1 VNRLAGLR
9 AQQNGFAVMAKA
21 FESFCKVAAIL
32 IYISVVPTSH
42 PASFDC
48 SKASRPIERLIC
60 NDPLIN
66 RLDAEMGLN
75 YRQANAAF
83 PLRGFVLATQRIFI
97 RGYEHCLNKVLNQPK
112 NSSTVTECLTLLNER
127 IVELQDY
134 GPAKVY
140 TNAESKSVTPEDLI
154 ILVHDREKKRR
165 IRFWGNW
172 MPDAYRPGPFPEG
185 KLCDLSEEVE
195 SSTGGFR
202 SNTIGDVLI
211 KVTETEVTVDG
222 FISCTPRNGIEARAY
237 RRVR

>member
-1 VNRLAGLR
+1 MNRLASVN
-9 AQQNGFAVMAKA
+9 AEQNGFAVKAKA
-21 FESFCKVAAIL
+21 FEFFCKVAAIL
-32 IYISVVPTSH
+32 FYTTVAIASH
-42 PASFDC
+42 AASFDC

-97 RGYEHCLNKVLNQPK
+97 RGYERCLDKVLNQP
-112 NSSTVTECLTLLNER
+112 NNPSTVIECLTLLHER
-127 IVELQDY
+127 VAELQDY
-134 GPAKVY
+134 GRAKVY
-140 TNAESKSVTPEDLI
+140 SNAESKSSTPEDLI
-154 ILVHDREKKRR
+154 ILVHDRENKLR

-172 MPDAYRPGPFPEG
+172 MPDAYRPSPFPDG
-185 KLCDLSEEVE
+185 KLCDVSEEVE
-195 SSTGGFR
+195 PTKNGFR
-202 SNTIGDVLI
+202 SKTFGDVLI
-211 KVTETEVTVDG
+211 KVTETELKVDG